1 MIIINLVQIVQVCFF
16 RFLDIAN
23 PALYVRSLIVE
34 YGIRD
39 DDNDDPDDDVDDD
52 DDWNENGNLTL
63 KAWCNKQ
70 TSMMMRMMIVMVLV
84 MMMKTI

>member
-52 DDWNENGNLTL
+52 DD
-63 KAWCNKQ
+63 
-70 TSMMMRMMIVMVLV
+70 
-84 MMMKTI
+84 